1 MESSPQNIEP
11 NVKYGFL
18 IGCQQ
23 YTDSDLFAKEF
34 PNPISKSHE
43 DVDRYKEFLHQQE
56 FHEVIALK
64 DNNNPS
70 AINMHKKITD
80 LLKQIYDNS
89 GLKGKNPWRVNFI
102 TYSGHGYTFNGDAIA
117 VIPEYDNKKK

>member
-11 NVKYGFL
+11 NIKYGFL

-56 FHEVIALK
+56 FHEVVALK
-64 DNNNPS
+64 DNPNLS

-89 GLKGKNPWRVNFI
+89 GQKGNNPWRINFI
-102 TYSGHGYTFNGDAIA
+102 TFSGHGYTFNGDAIA
-117 VIPEYDNKKK
+117 VIPEYDSKKK